1 MLSIKVFAL
10 PLLLLR
16 PSNVLPLLTIYVV
29 PMLYLV
35 LYYFLV
41 DYSILSATSPFL
53 YLRLI
58 SALALSFS
66 YISLYCL
73 LVLLLVAILLAPL
86 VEVVVV
92 VVVIIV
98 TYLASLSLP
107 IVRPLRSLRLY
118 PITILLVAF

>member
-1 MLSIKVFAL
+1 MLNIKVFAP

-16 PSNVLPLLTIYVV
+16 PSNVLLPLTIHVA
-29 PMLYLV
+29 PILYLV
-35 LYYFLV
+35 LYYFLI

-53 YLRLI
+53 YLYLI
-58 SALALSFS
+58 STLALSFS
-66 YISLYCL
+66 YISLYYL

-98 TYLASLSLP
+98 TYLTSLSSS
-107 IVRPLRSLRLY
+107 IIRPLRSLRLY
-118 PITILLVAF
+118 SITILLVAF